1 MFTPTIAA
9 GPYPRRRPEIPV
21 APSVYVW
28 SDGTWWASDGST
40 WVAIATDL
48 ARSSGASWG
57 PVDTTS
63 NPELTRFAAGEL
75 EASQRQPVARSMGS
89 GVVLFSLEQ
98 GAAAVRH
105 LVAGGD
111 VAALPPPPVAY
122 VLEPHGPGG
131 MPSVRRSVDKVA
143 KQIAADFRRREVIE
157 WARGVIA
164 DANLSGPRGRIDPD
178 AQVAALFADL
188 KSRTVF
194 VRDPV
199 NTEAVASTVAILCLD
214 PAGACLRGGDCDDM
228 LVALGSGAEAIGI
241 PVRLCTRTYPGHKQA
256 HIVMQY
262 DSARTGPSVWK
273 CIDPSTETGQCS
285 GMPYSSEILTE
296 IETGSTPMFVGIGD
310 TDASTLGDPAAQT
323 MSADQAAGWVQLL
336 IAAKTTLDNSA
347 ARLETNAAAYA
358 QVRSDLALQPVDPTP
373 SSETA
378 SAGPIVDYVSS
389 VTSSKPVWTQAAS
402 DAQQKLLATTTFLS
416 TALADALAGTRA
428 LYFNNGDLF
437 VASKPGDPYGVLLV
451 PNAQGVNQLQYV
463 DVTTNAPTGTVG
475 ILPIILAAAAVAV
488 VSIAAAYAVSKYCD
502 YLAQAHHDDAMQ
514 KISDNQSQLI
524 ASGKETPEQA
534 AAQVKALTDL
544 SAAAPPPAPS
554 VSTDVAS
561 IAKWVAIAAVAIA
574 ATFGLVTVSRI
585 VALTVPAGRGGS
597 EPLYRPRRLGSRR
610 RARVRHRT
618 MRVAAA

>member
-1 MFTPTIAA
+1 MFSPTLAA
-9 GPYPRRRPEIPV
+9 GPWPRHRPEI
-21 APSVYVW
+21 APSAGVYVW
-28 SDGTWWASDGST
+28 SDGTWWGSDGST

-48 ARSSGASWG
+48 ARTGGASWG
-57 PVDTTS
+57 APDAS
-63 NPELTRFAAGEL
+63 NVELARFAAGEL
-75 EASQRQPVARSMGS
+75 AATQRQPIARSIGAA
-89 GVVLFSLEQ
+89 VALFTLEQ
-98 GAAAVRH
+98 GAPVVRH
-105 LVAGGD
+105 LAAGGD
-111 VAALPPPPVAY
+111 VGSLPPPPVPY

-164 DANLSGPRGRIDPD
+164 SANLNGPRGRVEPD
-178 AQVAALFADL
+178 AQIAALFADL

-199 NTEAVASTVAILCLD
+199 NTEAVASTVSILCLD
-214 PAGACLRGGDCDDM
+214 PGGACLRGGDCDDM
-228 LVALGSGAEAIGI
+228 LVALGSGAQAIGI
-241 PVRLCTRTYPGHKQA
+241 PVRLCTRTYAGFPQG

-285 GMPYSSEILTE
+285 GMPYTHEILTE
-296 IETGSTPMFVGIGD
+296 IDTGATPMFVGIGD
-310 TDASTLGDPAAQT
+310 TDAATLGDPPAQT

-336 IAAKTTLDNSA
+336 SAAKTTLDNSA
-347 ARLETNAAAYA
+347 ARLQANAAAYA
-358 QVRSDLALQPVDPTP
+358 QVRSDLGLPPVDASP

-389 VTSSKPVWTQAAS
+389 VTSSKPQWTQAAS

-416 TALADALAGTRA
+416 AALGDALAGTRA

-451 PNAQGVNQLQYV
+451 PNAQGAQQLQYV
-463 DVTTNAPTGTVG
+463 DVSTNAPSGTVG
-475 ILPIILAAAAVAV
+475 ILPVILIAAVVAV

-502 YLAQAHHDDAMQ
+502 YLSQAHHDDAMQ
-514 KISDNQSQLI
+514 KISDNQTQLI

-534 AAQVKALTDL
+534 AAQVKAMSDL
-544 SAAAPPPAPS
+544 SAAAPPAQPS
-554 VSTDVAS
+554 VSTEIAS
-561 IAKWVAIAAVAIA
+561 IAKWAAIAAVAIA
-574 ATFGLVTVSRI
+574 ATFGLVTVARI
-585 VALTVPAGRGGS
+585 VQIAAPAGRAGS
-597 EPLYRPRRLGSRR
+597 EPLYRPRRLGTRR
-610 RARVRHRT
+610 RARVRYRT
-618 MRVAAA
+618 VARLSA